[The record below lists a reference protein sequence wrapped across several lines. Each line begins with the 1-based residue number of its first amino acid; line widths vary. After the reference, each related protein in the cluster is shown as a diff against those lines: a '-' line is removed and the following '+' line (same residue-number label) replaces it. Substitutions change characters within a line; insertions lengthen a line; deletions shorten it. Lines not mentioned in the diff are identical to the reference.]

1 MEAKTIIIQ
10 LVKGHTCLLKVI
22 EISPPIFLS
31 GPIPPLP
38 HILVHSYAADW
49 TFVQFDWLFVNVLN
63 KWK

>member
-38 HILVHSYAADW
+38 LIEHLYSLIDYLW
-49 TFVQFDWLFVNVLN
+49 MF
-63 KWK
+63 